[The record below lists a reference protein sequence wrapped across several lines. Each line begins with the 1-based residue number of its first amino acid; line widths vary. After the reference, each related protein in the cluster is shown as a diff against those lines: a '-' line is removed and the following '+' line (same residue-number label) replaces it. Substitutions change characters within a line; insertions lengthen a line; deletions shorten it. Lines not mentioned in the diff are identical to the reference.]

1 VLLWGKDQ
9 VVCELGIAIDDPNTV
24 ENIPM
29 MELEVFTSNPD
40 DRGLERRIVRELFV
54 NKGI

>member
-9 VVCELGIAIDDPNTV
+9 VACELGIAIDDPNTV